1 MDWRTKKQLTILAG
15 VFFAF
20 FIVLFAIA
28 LSVFYSPG
36 SCADNKKNQSE
47 EDVDCGGPCT
57 PCAFKQLRP
66 VEVFFARFIEV
77 RQGNFD
83 IVAEIRNPNEHLAGN
98 PLVYRA
104 RLYDDKNA
112 EVGRRENITYI
123 DPNDRIYIIESN
135 FLTERNVARA
145 VVEILD
151 DETKWEYTNELRP
164 DITIGRK
171 NYEVVAVDGR
181 ETSRVMAELANHSA
195 FAYRYVEAR
204 AALLDADG
212 NIVGVART
220 IVQNVR
226 PGEPR
231 PIEFSWPNKIE
242 TGISR
247 IDIEARTN
255 WLDPS
260 NIVAP

>member
-1 MDWRTKKQLTILAG
+1 MDRRTKKQLTILAI
-15 VFFAF
+15 VFLV
-20 FIVLFAIA
+20 VLAA
-28 LSVFYSPG
+28 LFVIGFSVFYSPG
-36 SCADNKKNQSE
+36 SCTDNKKNQGE
-47 EDVDCGGPCT
+47 EEADCGGPCT

-66 VEVFFARFIEV
+66 VEVFFARFIQV

-83 IVAEIRNPNEHLAGN
+83 VVAEIRNPNEHLAGN
-98 PLVYRA
+98 PLVYRV

-135 FLTERNVARA
+135 FLTERNVVRA

-151 DETKWEYTNELRP
+151 GETKWEYTNELRP
-164 DITIGRK
+164 DMTIGRK
-171 NYEVVAVDGR
+171 NYEVVTADDR
-181 ETSRVMAELANHSA
+181 EASRVTAELANRSA
-195 FAYRYVEAR
+195 FTYRYVYVR

-212 NIVGVART
+212 NIVGVAKT

-231 PIEFSWPNKIE
+231 PIELSWPQKIE
-242 TGISR
+242 TAISR